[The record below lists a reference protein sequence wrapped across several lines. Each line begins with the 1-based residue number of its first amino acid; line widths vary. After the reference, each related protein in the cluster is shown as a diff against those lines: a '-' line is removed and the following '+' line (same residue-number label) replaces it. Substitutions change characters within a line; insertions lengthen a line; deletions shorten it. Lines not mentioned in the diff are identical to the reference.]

1 MEEIELPEK
10 VDIIISE
17 PIGFLLVHERMLET
31 YMVARDKFLKPG
43 GLMMP
48 TVGDIVLS
56 PYSDEALFNEQIQKT
71 VFWQVRNAMPCRT

>member
-17 PIGFLLVHERMLET
+17 PIGFVLVHERMLET
-31 YMVARDKFLKPG
+31 YITARDKFLKRG

-48 TVGDIVLS
+48 TIGDIVLS
-56 PYSDEALFNEQIQKT
+56 PYTDETLYNEQVNKT
-71 VFWQVRNAMPCRT
+71 VFWQVRT